1 MDTKIREA
9 NLEDLERLYELWIEL
24 IKIHKDHH
32 LIFKITDHP
41 KDSIISNLKTRFA
54 QADTKIF
61 VCTVDNNV
69 AGMMITSFS
78 TGTEAFLL
86 HKKGYIAETIISE
99 KYRGY
104 GIGNL
109 LFKEAEDWLIKKGA
123 DHLELQVSAK
133 NHTALEFWSTQGF
146 TVSTNH
152 MIKVL
157 KK

>member
-1 MDTKIREA
+1 MNIKIREA
-9 NLEDLERLYELWIEL
+9 NVDDLERLYDLWIEL

-32 LIFKITDHP
+32 FIFNISDHP
-41 KDSIISNLKTRFA
+41 KDSVITNLKARLT
-54 QADTKIF
+54 QPDTKIF
-61 VCTVDNNV
+61 VCTADDSV
-69 AGMMITSFS
+69 AGMMVTSFS
-78 TGTEAFLL
+78 TGSEAFLL

-99 KYRGY
+99 KYRGL

-109 LFKEAEDWLIKKGA
+109 LFKKAENWLIQQGA

-133 NHTALEFWSTQGF
+133 NHTALDFWSTQGF

-152 MIKVL
+152 MIKNL